1 MTLRKILR
9 VEGERGSV
17 SVLVAAIIA
26 VVVVLALGTADVARV
41 LAVAASA
48 QTAAD
53 VSALAAVQELAMPSG
68 RVPAEVAAEY
78 AERNEA
84 SLVSCKCRAESFE
97 AVVTVRMPVGALLL
111 FGDDRLVEA
120 VARAVVDLPV

>member
-1 MTLRKILR
+1 MARRSLL
-9 VEGERGSV
+9 EESERGSV

-41 LAVAASA
+41 LATAASA

-68 RVPAEVAAEY
+68 RTPAEVAGEY
-78 AERNEA
+78 AGRNGA
-84 SLVSCKCRAESFE
+84 SLVSCECPLESFE
-97 AVVTVRMPVGALLL
+97 AVVTVRMPVGTLLL

-120 VARAVVDLPV
+120 VARAVVDLPA

>member
-1 MTLRKILR
+1 VTSSRFLRD
-9 VEGERGSV
+9 EGERGSV

-68 RVPAEVAAEY
+68 EEPAEVAGEY
-78 AERNEA
+78 AERNGA
-84 SLVSCKCRAESFE
+84 SLVSCECPAESFE

-120 VARAVVDLPV
+120 VARAVVDLPA

>member
-1 MTLRKILR
+1 VTPRRTLR

-41 LAVAASA
+41 LGVAASA

-68 RVPAEVAAEY
+68 QVPAEVAGEY
-78 AERNEA
+78 AERNGA
-84 SLVSCKCRAESFE
+84 SLVSCECPAESFE

-120 VARAVVDLPV
+120 VARAVVDLPA

>member
-1 MTLRKILR
+1 
-9 VEGERGSV
+9 V

-26 VVVVLALGTADVARV
+26 AIVVLALGTADIARV

-68 RVPAEVAAEY
+68 RVPAEVASEY
-78 AERNEA
+78 AGRNGA
-84 SLVSCKCRAESFE
+84 SLVLCECPSESFE
-97 AVVTVRMPVGALLL
+97 AVVTIRMPVGRLLL
-111 FGDDRLVEA
+111 FGDDRVVEA
-120 VARAVVDLPV
+120 VARAVVDLPA

>member
-1 MTLRKILR
+1 VTPRR
-9 VEGERGSV
+9 PPRDDSERGSV

-41 LAVAASA
+41 LTVAASA

-68 RVPAEVAAEY
+68 RVPAEVAGEY
-78 AERNEA
+78 AGRNGA
-84 SLVSCKCRAESFE
+84 SLVSCECPVESFE
-97 AVVTVRMPVGALLL
+97 AVVTVRIPVGPLLL

-120 VARAVVDLPV
+120 VARAVVDLPA

>member
-1 MTLRKILR
+1 MTARRSLREER
-9 VEGERGSV
+9 ERGSV

-41 LAVAASA
+41 LATAASA

-68 RVPAEVAAEY
+68 LVPAEVAGEY
-78 AERNEA
+78 AGRNGA
-84 SLVSCKCRAESFE
+84 SLVSCECPVESFE
-97 AVVTVRMPVGALLL
+97 AVVTVRMPVGTLLL

-120 VARAVVDLPV
+120 VAKAVVDLPA

>member
-1 MTLRKILR
+1 MTLRRIVR
-9 VEGERGSV
+9 VDGERGSV

-78 AERNEA
+78 AERNGA
-84 SLVSCKCRAESFE
+84 SLVSCECPAESFE

-111 FGDDRLVEA
+111 FDDDRLVEA
-120 VARAVVDLPV
+120 VARAVVDLPA

>member
-1 MTLRKILR
+1 VTPRRNLR

-26 VVVVLALGTADVARV
+26 VVVVLALGTADIARV

-53 VSALAAVQELAMPSG
+53 SSALAAVQELAMPSG
-68 RVPAEVAAEY
+68 RVPADVAGEY
-78 AERNEA
+78 AERNGA
-84 SLVSCKCRAESFE
+84 SLVSCECPEESFE

-120 VARAVVDLPV
+120 VARAVVDLPA

>member
-1 MTLRKILR
+1 MKSRGSLSD
-9 VEGERGSV
+9 ESERGSV

-26 VVVVLALGTADVARV
+26 VVVVVALGTADIARV

-68 RVPAEVAAEY
+68 RVPAEVAGEY
-78 AERNEA
+78 AGRNGA
-84 SLVSCKCRAESFE
+84 TLVSCECPAESFE
-97 AVVTVRMPVGALLL
+97 AVVTVRVPVGTLLL
-111 FGDDRLVEA
+111 FRDDRFVEA
-120 VARAVVDLPV
+120 VARAVVDLPA

>member
-1 MTLRKILR
+1 MTARRSLR
-9 VEGERGSV
+9 EESERGSV

-41 LAVAASA
+41 LATAASA

-68 RVPAEVAAEY
+68 LSPAEVAGEY
-78 AERNEA
+78 ARRNGA
-84 SLVSCKCRAESFE
+84 SLVSCECPVESFE
-97 AVVTVRMPVGALLL
+97 AVVTVRMPVGTLLL
-111 FGDDRLVEA
+111 FGEDRLVEA
-120 VARAVVDLPV
+120 VARAVVDLPA

>member
-1 MTLRKILR
+1 MTRRIPR
-9 VEGERGSV
+9 VERERGSV

-26 VVVVLALGTADVARV
+26 IVVVLALGTADVARV

-68 RVPAEVAAEY
+68 RVPAEVAGEY
-78 AERNEA
+78 AERNGA
-84 SLVSCKCRAESFE
+84 SLVSCECPVESFE
-97 AVVTVRMPVGALLL
+97 AVVTVRMPIGRLLL
-111 FGDDRLVEA
+111 FGGDRLVEA
-120 VARAVVDLPV
+120 AARAVVDLPA